1 MREELIMTSEMIW
14 KVVEIIVSLLVGGG
28 IGFKISITVHKN
40 KIIKQIEKGRSN
52 ATMTQIGEIRRG

>member
-28 IGFKISITVHKN
+28 IGFKIGITVNKN
-40 KIIKQIEKGRSN
+40 KIIKQNQKGGSN

>member
-28 IGFKISITVHKN
+28 IGFKIGITVNKN
-40 KIIKQIEKGRSN
+40 KIIKQNQKCGSN